1 MASFKCQC
9 LGREKGEEG
18 LGDLKKEPR
27 KEERRCQVGERDGGE
42 AREER
47 EWKEKKE
54 MGKERNRKTGKGGEK
69 TGKEI
74 RREKKWRDELGE
86 MGGKKQGKEGILM
99 LYHF

>member
-1 MASFKCQC
+1 
-9 LGREKGEEG
+9 
-18 LGDLKKEPR
+18 
-27 KEERRCQVGERDGGE
+27 
-42 AREER
+42 
-47 EWKEKKE
+47 